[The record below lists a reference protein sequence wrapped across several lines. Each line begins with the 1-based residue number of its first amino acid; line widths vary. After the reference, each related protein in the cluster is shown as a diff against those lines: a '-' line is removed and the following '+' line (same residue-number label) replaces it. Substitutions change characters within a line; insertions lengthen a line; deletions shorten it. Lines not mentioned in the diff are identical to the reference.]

1 MARHKWKDGRR
12 GGSGPN
18 ERGTVTI
25 VVAGALVLLC
35 ALAFGVVRIGVG
47 AAARAQAQVA
57 ADAAALAGVVEGRT
71 GAERLVAANG
81 GILREFI
88 DDGIEVEV
96 EVEADGALAR
106 ARAFRQDP
114 PPRVVVIDTTP
125 EPTDTVVEVVP
136 VADSTAV
143 P

>member
-1 MARHKWKDGRR
+1 MARHEWKNRRR
-12 GGSGPN
+12 GASGGN
-18 ERGTVTI
+18 ERGTVTL

-57 ADAAALAGVVEGRT
+57 ADAAALAGVAEGRA
-71 GAERLVAANG
+71 GAERLVAANR
-81 GILREFI
+81 GILRAFI

-96 EVEADGALAR
+96 EVEADGAFAR

-125 EPTDTVVEVVP
+125 EPTVPGVEVVP
-136 VADSTAV
+136 IADSTAA